1 MSLRILIVDD
11 EAAAGK
17 YLRRVVEQIPGVKVV
32 AVLTSGWEALELLP
46 ALRPRLVFLDIDMPG
61 INGLETARA
70 MAKIDPDLY
79 FVFATAYPDYA
90 LQAFEMYSFDYILKP
105 FDEARIKKTVTKL
118 IERSNTPPPRH
129 RGETLVLE
137 NEGEHYFIQPED
149 IIYAESWKRKL
160 RLRTTRGDFVTTGD
174 LTSLGQRLQS
184 FGFFRSHRCY
194 LVNIR
199 QVNKV
204 ISTGYTYEIILK
216 SGERVLLSRH
226 QARALRQMLP
236 KIPV

>member
-11 EAAAGK
+11 EAATGQ
-17 YLRRVVEQIPGVKVV
+17 YLRQVAEQIPGVKVV

-46 ALRPRLVFLDIDMPG
+46 TLRPRLVFLDIDMPG

-70 MAKIDPDLY
+70 MAQKDPDLY

-90 LQAFEMYSFDYILKP
+90 LQAFEIYSFDYILKP
-105 FDEARIKKTVTKL
+105 FDEARIKKTVAKL
-118 IERSNTPPPRH
+118 IGRLNNSNPRH
-129 RGETLVLE
+129 RSDLLVLE
-137 NEGEHYFIQPED
+137 NEGEHYFIRPED
-149 IIYAESWKRKL
+149 ILYVESWKRKL
-160 RLRTTRGDFVTTGD
+160 RIRTTRGDFVTTGD

-199 QVNKV
+199 QVNK
-204 ISTGYTYEIILK
+204 IASTGYTYEIILK

-226 QARALRQMLP
+226 QARTLRQMLP
-236 KIPV
+236 KKSV